1 MVELESENQSAASA
15 IKRNNRSFGWVFIS
29 VFALLGLFPLVHG
42 AAPRWWAL
50 VSAGALLSVTL
61 VVPGVL
67 ATPRR
72 LWLRF
77 GELMNH
83 VTNPLILGLLFY
95 GVVTP
100 IGLIMRWAGR
110 DALRLRPGKLAT
122 TYWVTREP
130 PGPAPDSM
138 KHQF

>member
-1 MVELESENQSAASA
+1 MVEPEAENQRGAGAA
-15 IKRNNRSFGWVFIS
+15 KRNNRSFGWTFIS
-29 VFALLGLFPLVHG
+29 VFALLGVFPLVHG

-50 VSAGALLSVTL
+50 VSAGALLPVTL
-61 VVPGVL
+61 LVPQVL

-77 GELMNH
+77 GELMH
-83 VTNPLILGLLFY
+83 RVTNPLILGLLFY
-95 GVVTP
+95 GVITP
-100 IGLIMRWAGR
+100 MGLIMRSVGR
-110 DALRLRPGKLAT
+110 DALRLRRGKLAA

>member
-1 MVELESENQSAASA
+1 MVELKSENRPAASDTD
-15 IKRNNRSFGWVFIS
+15 RDNRSFGWVFTG

-42 AAPRWWAL
+42 AGLRWWAL
-50 VSAGALLSVTL
+50 ASAGLLIPIT
-61 VVPGVL
+61 VVAPQLL

-77 GELMNH
+77 GELMH
-83 VTNPLILGLLFY
+83 RVTNPLILSLLFY

-100 IGLIMRWAGR
+100 MGLLMRLAGR
-110 DALRLRPGKLAT
+110 DSLRIRRGTAQS
-122 TYWVTREP
+122 TYWVSRDP
-130 PGPAPDSM
+130 PGPTPDSM